1 MTTQTVQ
8 ASTASPATPF
18 QAAEA
23 HYRATQSR
31 FNSKRGLAPSEFVAE
46 ERAFLDS
53 VEAVDQAP
61 TNSLEE
67 FARSFIIALDDGES
81 LPTERTLDRLL
92 ADARRLVTSRFE
104 TLRLE
109 YAELNTARH
118 LSDDGCARSSAIEVI
133 MTNEPCC
140 SVADARAK
148 LRFIAD
154 ADRLGVRLDGEEAA
168 QIATDA
174 ALYLA
179 PEA

>member
-1 MTTQTVQ
+1 VKTSAPKIAATL
-8 ASTASPATPF
+8 PATPF
-18 QAAEA
+18 EIAEA
-23 HYRATQSR
+23 HYRRMQALINGLRGAT
-31 FNSKRGLAPSEFVAE
+31 SEDS
-46 ERAFLDS
+46 ERVTKLFFDS
-53 VEAVDQAP
+53 VTAVDAAP
-61 TNSLEE
+61 ASTLEE
-67 FARSFIIALDDGES
+67 FARSFIIAVDDGES
-81 LPTERTLDRLL
+81 LPNENVLDRLL

-109 YAELNTARH
+109 YADLNTARD
-118 LSDDGCARSSAIEVI
+118 LSEEGCARSTAIEGA
-133 MTNEPCC
+133 MTNEPCR

-154 ADRLGVRLDGEEAA
+154 ADKFGVRLDGEEAA

>member
-1 MTTQTVQ
+1 MVTKPNTPAAV
-8 ASTASPATPF
+8 SPATPF
-18 QAAEA
+18 QVAEA
-23 HYRATQSR
+23 HYRQMQ
-31 FNSKRGLAPSEFVAE
+31 VAINKPGSTDTD
-46 ERAFLDS
+46 RKAFL
-53 VEAVDQAP
+53 EAVDLIDAAP
-61 TNSLEE
+61 TSSLEE
-67 FARSFIIALDDGES
+67 FARSFIIAMDDGES
-81 LPTERTLDRLL
+81 LPIESTLDRLL

-118 LSDDGCARSSAIEVI
+118 LSEEGCARSNAIEGL
-133 MTNEPCC
+133 MANEPCE

-154 ADRLGVRLDGEEAA
+154 ADKFGVRLDGEEAA